1 MPNKNAMMG
10 HTILAPV
17 NQPKQC
23 CICMDETKIIV
34 PHPCKICSE
43 NSWTVCKDCSQ
54 KLDKCPICREIIQN
68 DNINSIQS
76 NNDEIYSTTNQ
87 CLLWSLAILQ
97 FMIYYI
103 CLVYIGKLY
112 YYIICSIHCN
122 TFSLKK
128 IQEYKCYHVSDPNFL
143 TNYSKIVSE
152 TVIGII
158 ISATLFG
165 IYKGIRLCWRK
176 CKNPEPIVNNSIIER
191 PVEIEEV

>member
-1 MPNKNAMMG
+1 
-10 HTILAPV
+10 
-17 NQPKQC
+17 
-23 CICMDETKIIV
+23 MDEIKIGV

-87 CLLWSLAILQ
+87 CLLWSLVILQ

-128 IQEYKCYHVSDPNFL
+128 YKNINVITFLILISLLIIQ
-143 TNYSKIVSE
+143 KIVSE

-165 IYKGIRLCWRK
+165 IYKGIRLCAK
-176 CKNPEPIVNNSIIER
+176 M
-191 PVEIEEV
+191 